1 MTTIRMKAADIVK
14 EWHVVDAAG
23 RPLGRVASE
32 VARLLRG
39 KHKPTFEPHL
49 DGGDFVVVV
58 NASKVQLT
66 GKKRQTKVYYRHSG
80 YLGNL
85 RVRSF
90 EEELAKHPERVIK
103 RAVWGM
109 LPKNSLGERMLKH
122 LKVYP
127 GPDHP
132 HQAQIIG
139 SERARERRAA
149 ELQARIEAEEAKKP
163 PRLRPLS
170 GRVEVAEPGE
180 AVEAAAAAAEAPPAE
195 APAVE
200 VPAQEQPGAEAQA
213 AATAEAPAK
222 RSRGRRA
229 AKSEE
234 AGSEA
239 SDAPSGRRR
248 RTKKSAEPEASSAGE
263 EA

>member
-58 NASKVQLT
+58 NAAKVQLT

-132 HQAQIIG
+132 HQAQIVG

-149 ELQARIEAEEAKKP
+149 ELQARIEAEETKKP
-163 PRLRPLS
+163 PRLRPLT
-170 GRVEVAEPGE
+170 GRVEVAEASEPP
-180 AVEAAAAAAEAPPAE
+180 AAAEPAVAE
-195 APAVE
+195 APSSEPAGAAAE
-200 VPAQEQPGAEAQA
+200 TPEASVPAGE
-213 AATAEAPAK
+213 ATAA
-222 RSRGRRA
+222 
-229 AKSEE
+229 
-234 AGSEA
+234 
-239 SDAPSGRRR
+239 RRR
-248 RTKKSAEPEASSAGE
+248 RRRASAAEESAVAEATEQPRRRRRRAEKPEEPEALAEE